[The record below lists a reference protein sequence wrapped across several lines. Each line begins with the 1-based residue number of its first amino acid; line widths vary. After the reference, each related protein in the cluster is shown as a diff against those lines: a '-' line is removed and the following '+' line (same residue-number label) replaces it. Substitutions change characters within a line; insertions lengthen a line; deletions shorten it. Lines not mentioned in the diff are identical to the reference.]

1 MLFNIPQFIDKEDKI
16 VGPLTAKQLGWLAG
30 GGAVL
35 LVLWN
40 VLDKSAFYIAAIFVG
55 AIAGALAFYHP
66 NGQPLISFVFSS
78 FAFMTRPKVY
88 LWKRVPEKEAKKTI
102 KKKKNDIIKVHKEVT
117 SAKIEGLAD
126 LLDSKQKTQK

>member
-30 GGAVL
+30 GGGVL

-40 VLDKSAFYIAAIFVG
+40 VLDQSAFYIAAIFVG

-78 FAFMTRPKVY
+78 FAFITRPKVY
-88 LWKRVPEKEAKKTI
+88 LWKRLPEKEIAKKVSH
-102 KKKKNDIIKVHKEVT
+102 KKIDIVKVQREVN
-117 SAKIEGLAD
+117 SAKIEELAD
-126 LLDSKQKTQK
+126 LLDSKQKF